1 MERTLLS
8 ARIAVIKMEHSA
20 GPIYEFGRFR
30 YDAAQRLLFR
40 DGSLIPLTP
49 KAVETLRVLIERRG
63 RIVEKGE
70 LLQLVWPDTTVE
82 EVGLARNISLLRK
95 ALEAEGSEGSIIET
109 IPRRGYR
116 FVAEVRKVDGP
127 DSNAAGEAPVE
138 VVARPRKRRQW
149 SRPAI
154 TAVVLA
160 LTGLLVYWQF
170 YRPSKFL
177 MVKPG
182 APSLAVVPF
191 ECVGGETDCGNM
203 PRAISDLL
211 VTDLV
216 KLGGMNVVSPS
227 TVRRHQRAK
236 NSMSLMG
243 RMLALEVLVE
253 GTVQMT
259 GSQVRIMP
267 RLVDVH
273 TGRLIWADAA
283 VFPASDAERVQD
295 EVARQ
300 IAAKIAAH
308 LAIRRSFSE
317 PSSPSR

>member
-1 MERTLLS
+1 MQ
-8 ARIAVIKMEHSA
+8 HPA
-20 GPIYEFGRFR
+20 GRIYEFGKYR

-40 DGSLIPLTP
+40 DGAMTPLAP
-49 KAVETLRVLIERRG
+49 KVVEILHVLIERRG

-95 ALEAEGSEGSIIET
+95 ALEGPEGSVIET

-116 FVAEVRKVDGP
+116 FVAEVREVNEQ
-127 DSNAAGEAPVE
+127 DSSAADTAPTGIVL
-138 VVARPRKRRQW
+138 VPRNRRQW
-149 SRPAI
+149 KRPAI
-154 TAVVLA
+154 VALVVA
-160 LTGLLVYWQF
+160 LVSGLVYWQF

-182 APSLAVVPF
+182 TPSMAVVPF
-191 ECVGGETDCGNM
+191 ECVDGETKCGNM
-203 PRAISDLL
+203 PQVISDLV

-216 KLGGMNVVSPS
+216 KLGGMSVVSPS

-236 NSMSLMG
+236 NSMSLMA
-243 RMLALEVLVE
+243 RLLALDVLVE

-259 GSQVRIMP
+259 GDQARITS

-273 TGRLIWADAA
+273 TGRLIWANAA
-283 VFPASDAERVQD
+283 VFPVNDAERTQD
-295 EVARQ
+295 AVARQ
-300 IAAKIAAH
+300 ISAGIAAH
-308 LAIRRSFSE
+308 LAIHQ
-317 PSSPSR
+317 SSSQPGTLSP